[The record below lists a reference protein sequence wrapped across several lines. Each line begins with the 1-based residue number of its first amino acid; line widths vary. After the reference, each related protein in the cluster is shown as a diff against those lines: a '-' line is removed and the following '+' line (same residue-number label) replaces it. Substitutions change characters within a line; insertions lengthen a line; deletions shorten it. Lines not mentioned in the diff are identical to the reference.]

1 MRVLELFAGSR
12 SIGKVAE
19 ARGHEVF
26 SVDIN
31 NFDGID
37 LVKDVDELLMEDIP
51 FCPDMVWSGTPCTT
65 YSLAAGS
72 HHRHPNFKPKTDFA
86 LKCDRMNIKVN
97 HFINE
102 WLNVNPDLIYYIENP
117 RAMLR
122 KMYFMQGIPR
132 VTVWYCQYGDF
143 RAKPTDI
150 FSNNIG
156 NPLFNPT
163 GWFPRAECKNYKY
176 DKDGNVINK
185 HCNHDPSMRGS
196 NVRKLQAEGK
206 NVKIGG
212 TAAQKGNYERSI
224 YPEELCIE
232 IIKSTENKLK

>member
-1 MRVLELFAGSR
+1 MKVLELFAGSR

-19 ARGHEVF
+19 ERGHEVF

-31 NFDGID
+31 NFEGID

-51 FCPDMVWSGTPCTT
+51 FIPDMVWSGTPCTT

-72 HHRHPNFKPKTDFA
+72 HHRYANFKPKTEFA
-86 LKCDRMNIKVN
+86 FKCDRMNVKVN

-102 WLNVNPDLIYYIENP
+102 WLKVNPDLIYYIENP

-132 VTVWYCQYGDF
+132 ITVWYCQYGDF

-156 NPLFNPT
+156 NPMFNPK
-163 GWFPRAECKNYKY
+163 GWFPRPECHNGN
-176 DKDGNVINK
+176 DKCHHEK
-185 HCNHDPSMRGS
+185 APRGS
-196 NVRKLQAEGK
+196 RT
-206 NVKIGG
+206 G
-212 TAAQKGNYERSI
+212 TQGQKGNYERSI
-224 YPEELCIE
+224 YPPELCVE
-232 IIKSTENKLK
+232 ILEATERKLGL